1 MTKRRRML
9 MVSASAKSRLPT
21 GFREVQWLQGSG
33 KQYCV
38 TDIYPK
44 YDASNFTAI
53 RGDFTALDSQ
63 NSKFEIGSH
72 WNQSTG
78 SVSVSHNFAVNF
90 GYVQSLPSGTYAPTL
105 LFRYGRDGNNNASVN
120 MSNFVYPLDIHY
132 ELNKL
137 SIVHNGGTSTRTAP
151 STGIYTATKPLVI
164 GGTYNGNDIN
174 IYSTQTRYKEFK
186 IYNNNTLLYTFVPCY
201 RKSDNKTGFMKITA
215 ADGSTEF
222 FPNMGT
228 DEWIIGSVV

>member
-1 MTKRRRML
+1 ML

-33 KQYCV
+33 TQYCV

-90 GYVQSLPSGTYAPTL
+90 GYMQSLPSSTYAPLL

-137 SIVHNGGTSTRTAP
+137 SIVHNGGTSTRSAP
-151 STGIYTATKPLVI
+151 STGEYTATKPLVI

-174 IYSTQTRYKEFK
+174 IYNTQTRYKEFK
-186 IYNNNTLLYTFVPCY
+186 IYNNNTLLYEFVPCY
-201 RKSDNKTGFMKITA
+201 RKSDNKTGFMKITV

-228 DEWIIGSVV
+228 DEWIIGTVVR

>member
-1 MTKRRRML
+1 MTTRRRL
-9 MVSASAKSRLPT
+9 LIANASAKSRLPT

-33 KQYCV
+33 TQYCV
-38 TDIYPK
+38 TDVYPK
-44 YDASNFTAI
+44 YDSSHFTAI

-63 NSKFEIGSH
+63 NSKFEIGAH

-90 GYVQSLPSGTYAPTL
+90 GNMQSLPSGTTAPTL

-137 SIVHNGGTSTRTAP
+137 NIVHNGGTSTRTTP
-151 STGIYTATKPLVI
+151 STGEYTATKPLVI
-164 GGTYNGNDIN
+164 GGTYNGSNIN
-174 IYSTQTRYKEFK
+174 IYNTQTRYKEFK
-186 IYNNNTLLYTFVPCY
+186 VYDNNTLLYTFVPCY

>member
-1 MTKRRRML
+1 ML
-9 MVSASAKSRLPT
+9 MVSASAESRLPT

-33 KQYCV
+33 TQYCV

-53 RGDFTALDSQ
+53 RGDFTALDAQ
-63 NSKFEIGSH
+63 NSKFEIGAH

-78 SVSVSHNFAVNF
+78 SVSVSHNFAVSF
-90 GYVQSLPSGTYAPTL
+90 GYMQSIPSGTTAPTL

-132 ELNKL
+132 ELNKN
-137 SIVHNGGTSTRTAP
+137 SIVHNGDTSTRTAP
-151 STGIYTATKPLVI
+151 STGDYTATKPLVI
-164 GGTYNGNDIN
+164 GGVYNGSTVS
-174 IYSTQTRYKEFK
+174 IYNTQTRYKEFK